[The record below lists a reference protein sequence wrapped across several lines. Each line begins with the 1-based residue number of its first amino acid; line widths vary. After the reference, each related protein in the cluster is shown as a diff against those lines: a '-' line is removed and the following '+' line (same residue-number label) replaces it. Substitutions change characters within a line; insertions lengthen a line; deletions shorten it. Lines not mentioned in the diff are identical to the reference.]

1 MTNCKNCGAP
11 IQGSGKCEYCGTVN
25 GDRFIVPASGP
36 LIYLDGKKIG
46 KFIVPEELSRIRII
60 GGKQICES

>member
-25 GDRFIVPASGP
+25 GERFIVPASGP

-46 KFIVPEELSRIRII
+46 ELVVPELSRII
-60 GGKQICES
+60 GGKTICES

>member
-25 GDRFIVPASGP
+25 GERFIVPASGP
-36 LIYLDGKKIG
+36 LIYLDGPKVG
-46 KFIVPEELSRIRII
+46 KMIEPKLLRII

>member
-46 KFIVPEELSRIRII
+46 EFVVPELSRII
-60 GGKQICES
+60 GGKTICGN